1 MARRSTATVAGLAG
15 ELVSQGPVGESSYLL
30 NALFK
35 SSTVGVAICDR
46 QLRFCAINGAL
57 ASMNG
62 IPAAFHLGKTIH
74 AVLGSAAAKIQPAFE
89 HVFATGQ
96 PLANFELTAELPAR
110 EAVGHWNESYFPI
123 KDDTGH
129 VHQVGVIVLEL
140 TKRNELNAALLRL
153 TNKLARIS
161 SRLRSDSGAL
171 ELSHETSTESSDVLS
186 RSVGLVESCL
196 SDVRD
201 ISQLLHGAPA
211 LAAVQPPR
219 VSRGAQPEWE
229 HHQGFAVAHPIEE
242 EVEYPGLLSSRE
254 RQVVALLAIGQTNKQ
269 VGNKLVIS
277 TRTVESHRAKIML
290 KLDIHSVSELVR
302 YAVRTHLIRP

>member
-1 MARRSTATVAGLAG
+1 MARRSTAPVARQV
-15 ELVSQGPVGESSYLL
+15 VSQGPVGEPSHLL

-46 QLRFCAINGAL
+46 QLRFCAINTAL

-89 HVFATGQ
+89 RVFATGQ

-123 KDDTGH
+123 KDEAGR
-129 VHQVGVIVLEL
+129 VQRVGVIVLEL
-140 TKRNELNAALLRL
+140 TKRNELDAAILRL
-153 TNKLARIS
+153 TTKLARITS
-161 SRLRSDSGAL
+161 TLRSDSGAP
-171 ELSHETSTESSDVLS
+171 EDPCETSGKSNDAFS

-196 SDVRD
+196 SDARD
-201 ISQLLHGAPA
+201 IAQLLHDAPP
-211 LAAVQPPR
+211 LATVQPAR
-219 VSRGAQPEWE
+219 ASRGKQLEWE
-229 HHQGFAVAHPIEE
+229 YEQNSAVAHPIEN
-242 EVEYPGLLSSRE
+242 EVEYPSLLSSRE
-254 RQVVALLAIGQTNKQ
+254 RQVVALLASGQTNKQ
-269 VGNKLVIS
+269 IGTTLFIS
-277 TRTVESHRAKIML
+277 TRTVETHRAKIML

-302 YAVRTHLIRP
+302 YAVRSRLIRP